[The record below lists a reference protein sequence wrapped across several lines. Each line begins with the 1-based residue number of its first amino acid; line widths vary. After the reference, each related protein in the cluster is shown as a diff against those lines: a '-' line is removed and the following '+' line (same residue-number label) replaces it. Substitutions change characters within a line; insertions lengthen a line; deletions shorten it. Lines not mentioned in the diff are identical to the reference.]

1 MDFTNFTKYGIELYI
16 KNCAFTIVVKTQDLF
31 DEVQSNFF
39 KLNPNK
45 REIISRFNHFGVIYF
60 KYSLYAI

>member
-1 MDFTNFTKYGIELYI
+1 MNFTNFTKYSIELYI

-31 DEVQSNFF
+31 DEVRANFL

-45 REIISRFNHFGVIYF
+45 REIIS
-60 KYSLYAI
+60 